1 MKKVKKRPDA
11 VAAMMAARK
20 QHHRVEVLSDRTP
33 FAQTFANPNGT
44 LTYQA
49 SAEPRWVKKSGSWV
63 RVDPTLVKNRD
74 GSWAPKAAEPGLK
87 LSGGGNTTLATMDS
101 RAGSLS
107 LSWPSK
113 LPTPKAS
120 GASATYPNVLPGVDL
135 VLTANAAGSF
145 EEVLVVKNRAAA
157 ANKALTHLT
166 LGMSASKGLTVKSD
180 KHGNVKV
187 KTAKGSTVFKSPAPT
202 VWDSTVGK
210 TDPTKSTVVH
220 PGQGAHRAPV
230 GVSIAHHGERLKIP
244 SSFLSASAT
253 KYPVFVDPS
262 YTVGPTWLSFVE
274 VQSAY
279 PTASDWYWTFDG
291 NMSVGYDGGGIDRSY
306 YSFGLPGDAYG
317 ATSKVLSATVTA
329 EVTKTDM
336 ATSASHSVNLYSTGS
351 ISNATTWN
359 NQPTQ
364 LAGPATATF
373 TTSSTAPD
381 TNVSWDVGSYVESI
395 LTASTYTGQFTAGL
409 INQNETDTNGF
420 VAFSQNP
427 TFTLTYDHTPWP
439 VGTTSFTPDNPA
451 SNGKQYS
458 SSATPTFSASTTD
471 ADSDTLQYQIQVL
484 SGSSVVASGAS
495 SFVASGATGS
505 WTPTSASALAN
516 GDYTF
521 KVRAYDGTEYSSWS
535 AATAFTVDVET
546 PAKPGISCSG
556 YTAGAWHDL
565 ISGGTTCTFSDTSS
579 YVEGY
584 SYGLRHGSDP
594 VTWKWTT
601 GSQVT
606 INPTASGLYTLEV
619 SMVDDA
625 GVQSDPATYTFGV
638 GSSAMLSP
646 ADGSQTSAGILLKAA
661 APDGYTKVTFKYRL
675 GTSGAFQDVPSEATF
690 DCGCSNVWPVATV
703 GNAEGV
709 QSPYLTWKV
718 TESLSDDGPIQLKAV
733 FTNDSGSTTV
743 TTDPVTTT
751 LDRLGSGVDF
761 GTTTVGPVTVG
772 LQSGNG
778 AVSATDVS
786 IANYGS
792 GLGVSRTFN
801 SLNPH
806 TNSIFGPGWTSSLP
820 VAGTSASWSSITDN
834 GSYALLTGSDG
845 STLAFDAGTTTG
857 GVTSYT
863 PLGSAAANGF
873 TLTKSSAGFNL
884 SDSTGTQ
891 VVFKTPAGGSSGQYL
906 PSTVT
911 QPGSSRSTGYTYD
924 SSSSSSTYG
933 KLMLVVAPDAAVS
946 QSSTTACP
954 YPATSS
960 SWSTGCRGLK
970 LNYDSTTGNVSEI
983 DFLTSDGTDLTST
996 PVAKYSYDS
1005 SGRLVAEWD
1014 PRTSPDLKTTYA
1026 YDETTGDADLGRLTQ
1041 ISPAQSTPGSL
1052 APWVLAYNDTASSSD
1067 YGKLAYVSRT
1077 HNTANG
1083 GLTAKS
1089 VIAYSVPL
1097 TVSAGGPADMD
1108 AATVATWGQSDVPT
1122 SAVAV
1127 FPPDHAPTSA
1137 PPSDWTYAQIHYYD
1151 ADGREV
1157 NTASYT
1163 GGWKINTTEYDSYGN
1178 DVREL
1183 SAANRATALAA
1194 GANSA
1199 GVARQLDTETVYSA
1213 DGTQPLDS
1221 YGPAHQANAA
1231 GDRQLIRTHTHQV
1244 YDEGAPNN
1252 DQDANGNPYG
1262 LVTTQAVSASL
1273 GAAVPGNGDVDGR
1286 TTRYKYDNGSG
1297 NEGWTL
1303 RTPLQTVTDPGTGH
1317 LNITKTVA
1325 FNEDSSLY
1333 GGEPLQ
1339 VASSQPSDTAQTG
1352 AGTTK
1357 TIYYTAGTNSVDGAC
1372 GNQPVWAD
1380 LICKTK
1386 PAAQPNTSGLASL
1399 QVTTYTYNVYLQPL
1413 TKTETYTAADGTT
1426 ATRITTTTYDAAG
1439 RTTRSAVSTTGTG
1452 MGSAVAPAKTVYSS
1466 TTGLPTDL
1474 QSLDS
1479 SGNATA
1485 DLATSYDDFGDPS
1498 SYTDATGRVTN
1509 YTYDLAERVIS
1520 RSNSGDTTTYT
1531 YNGGSVHDGSLTSET
1546 DAQAGTFGAGY
1557 GPDGNL
1563 VTETYPG
1570 GTTAT
1575 YTFDATGTATSL
1587 TYTNSN
1593 WSGSLT
1599 DSVQTN
1605 DAGDWTNRSEM
1616 STTKTYSY
1624 DAADRLTAV
1633 ADTQSGQCTTRAYGY
1648 EADSNR
1654 TKLTTSAPKA
1664 DGTCQTST
1672 SSIENHAYDAA
1683 DRITDAGY
1691 TYDTLGDITT
1701 TPSADAGGS
1710 GDLTAGY
1717 YANGM
1722 LASQTQAGNTSSW
1735 TLDPTGTR
1743 VSTTT
1748 VASSGITF
1756 TNDYA
1761 NQSDKPD
1768 LITASNGAWTRNV
1781 LGPDDHLAATVTAS
1795 GVSLQLMDLHGDL
1808 MATED
1813 LASNSVTS
1821 TNTYTEFGLVEAGPA
1836 ASYGWAAGAQRE
1848 STGQAGQI
1856 LMGVRGYNPYLGRF
1870 DQRDPVPGGSANAY
1884 DFADQNPVNN
1894 SDTSGRWTFPHGH
1907 ATCGYTTC
1915 TFYLSH
1921 WGSNHLYNLM
1931 ADWGW
1936 STAAVGAAV
1945 GALLGLAMCE
1955 GNGYCAALIAGYFG
1969 WMTSA
1974 IIDAADRAH
1983 NHHICFAMKTSF
1995 PTWTGIGIM
2004 FYPLYPESVGGR
2016 NCW

>member
-1 MKKVKKRPDA
+1 
-11 VAAMMAARK
+11 MMAARK

-44 LTYQA
+44 MTYQA
-49 SAEPRWVKKSGSWV
+49 SAKPRWVKQSGSWV
-63 RVDPTLVKNRD
+63 PVDATLVKNRD
-74 GSWAPKAAEPGLK
+74 GSWTPKAAESGLK
-87 LSGGGNTTLATMDS
+87 LSGGGNTTLATMNS

-120 GASATYPNVLPGVDL
+120 GASATYANVLPGVDL
-135 VLTANAAGSF
+135 VVTANAAGSF
-145 EEVLVVKNRAAA
+145 EEVLVVKTRAAA
-157 ANKALTHLT
+157 SNKALTHLT
-166 LGMSASKGLTVKSD
+166 LGMSASKGLTATSD
-180 KHGNVKV
+180 KHGNFKV
-187 KTAKGSTVFKSPAPT
+187 STAKGSTVFKSPAPT

-210 TDPTKSTVVH
+210 TDTAISTVVR
-220 PGQGAHRAPV
+220 PGQGARRAPV
-230 GVSIAHHGERLKIP
+230 GVSVAHRSEHLTVP
-244 SSFLSASAT
+244 SGFLSASST
-253 KYPVFVDPS
+253 KYPVYVDPS

-274 VQSAY
+274 VQSAF

-291 NMSVGYDGGGIDRSY
+291 NMSVGYDGSGIDRSY
-306 YSFGLPGDAYG
+306 YSFGLPGGAYG

-329 EVTKTDM
+329 EATKTDM

-364 LAGPATATF
+364 LAGPTTATF
-373 TTSSTAPD
+373 TTTSTAPNS
-381 TNVSWDVGSYVESI
+381 NVSWDVSSYVESI
-395 LTASTYTGQFTAGL
+395 LTASTYSGQFTAGL
-409 INQNETDTNGF
+409 VNQNETTTNGF

-439 VGTTSFTPDNPA
+439 VGTTSFAPDNPA
-451 SNGKQYS
+451 SNSKQYS

-471 ADSDTLQYQIQVL
+471 ADSDTLQYQFQVL
-484 SGSSVVASGAS
+484 SGTSVVASGAS

-505 WTPTSASALAN
+505 WTPTSSSALAN

-556 YTAGAWHDL
+556 YTAGAWHAL
-565 ISGGTTCTFSDTSS
+565 ISGGTSCTFSDTSS

-606 INPTASGLYTLEV
+606 INPTASGLYTLDV
-619 SMVDDA
+619 SVVDDA
-625 GVQSDPATYTFGV
+625 GVQSDPTTYTFGV

-646 ADGSQTSAGILLKAA
+646 ADGSQTSTGILLQAA
-661 APDGYTKVTFKYRL
+661 APAGYTKVTFKYRL
-675 GTSGAFQDVPSEATF
+675 GTSGSFQNVPSETTF

-703 GNAEGV
+703 SNAEGV

-718 TESLSDDGPIQLKAV
+718 THSLNDDGPIQLEAV
-733 FTNDSGSTTV
+733 FTNDSGTTTV
-743 TTDPVTTT
+743 TTDAVTTT

-761 GTTTVGPVTVG
+761 ATTTAGPVTVG
-772 LQSGNG
+772 LQSGNA
-778 AVSATDVS
+778 AVSANDVS
-786 IANYGS
+786 IATYSG

-801 SLNPH
+801 SLSPA
-806 TNSIFGPGWTSSLP
+806 TSSIFGPGWTSSLP
-820 VAGTSASWSSITDN
+820 VVGTSASWASVTDN
-834 GSYALLTGSDG
+834 TSYALLTGSDG
-845 STLAFDAGTTTG
+845 STLAFGTGTTTG

-863 PLGSAAANGF
+863 AQGSAAASGLTLIKNSAGF
-873 TLTKSSAGFNL
+873 TL
-884 SDSTGTQ
+884 SDSSGTT
-891 VVFKTPAGGSSGQYL
+891 VVFKAPAGGASGQYQ
-906 PSTVT
+906 PASVT
-911 QPGSSRSTGYTYD
+911 QAGSSGSTGYIYD
-924 SSSSSSTYG
+924 PTSSSSTYG

-946 QSSTTACP
+946 QSSIAACP
-954 YPATSS
+954 YPATSG

-983 DFLTSDGTDLTST
+983 DFLTSDGTNLTST
-996 PVAKYSYDS
+996 AVAKYSYDA

-1014 PRTSPDLKTTYA
+1014 PRISPNLKATYA
-1026 YDETTGDADLGRLTQ
+1026 YDETAADADLGRLTQ
-1041 ISPAQSTPGSL
+1041 ISPAQSTSGSL
-1052 APWVLAYNDTASSSD
+1052 APWVLAYNDTASSAD

-1083 GLTAKS
+1083 GLVAKN

-1108 AATVATWGQSDVPT
+1108 AATVATWGQSDVPA

-1127 FPPDHAPTSA
+1127 FPPDHAPTST

-1157 NTASYT
+1157 NTANYAN
-1163 GGWKINTTEYDSYGN
+1163 GWKISTTEYDSYGN
-1178 DVREL
+1178 DVRDL
-1183 SAANRATALAA
+1183 SPANRATALAA

-1199 GVARQLDTETVYSA
+1199 GVSRQLDTETIYSA
-1213 DGTQPLDS
+1213 DGTQQLDS
-1221 YGPAHQANAA
+1221 YGPAHQAVAA

-1244 YDEGAPNN
+1244 YDEGAPNS
-1252 DQDANGNPYG
+1252 DKDANGNPYN
-1262 LVTTQAVSASL
+1262 LVTTQTVSASL
-1273 GAAVPGNGDVDGR
+1273 GAAVPGNGDVDTR
-1286 TTRYKYDNGSG
+1286 TTRYKYDNGSD

-1303 RTPLQTVTDPGTGH
+1303 HTPLQTVTDPGTGH

-1325 FNEDSSLY
+1325 FNENSSLY
-1333 GGEPLQ
+1333 GGEPVQ
-1339 VASSQPSDTAQTG
+1339 IASSQPNDTAQSG

-1357 TIYYTAGTNSVDGAC
+1357 TIYYTAGTNSVDAAC
-1372 GNQPVWAD
+1372 GNQPAWAD
-1380 LICKTK
+1380 LVCKTK
-1386 PAAQPNTSGLASL
+1386 PAAQPNTSGLTSL
-1399 QVTTYTYNVYLQPL
+1399 AVTAYTYNTYLQPL
-1413 TKTETYTAADGTT
+1413 TKTETYTAADGST
-1426 ATRITTTTYDAAG
+1426 ATRTTTTTYDAAD
-1439 RTTRSAVSTTGTG
+1439 RSTRSTISTTGTG
-1452 MGSAVAPAKTVYSS
+1452 MGSAVAPTKTVYSS

-1474 QSLDS
+1474 QNLDS
-1479 SGNATA
+1479 SGNVTA
-1485 DLATSYDDFGDPS
+1485 DLVTAYDDFGDPS

-1509 YTYDLAERVIS
+1509 YTYDLTERVTS
-1520 RSNSGDTTTYT
+1520 RSDNGDTTTYT

-1546 DAQAGTFGAGY
+1546 DTHAGTFGAGY
-1557 GPDGNL
+1557 DPDGNL

-1587 TYTNSN
+1587 TYTNSH
-1593 WSGSLT
+1593 WSSSLT

-1605 DAGDWTNRSEM
+1605 AAGDWTNRSEL
-1616 STTKTYSY
+1616 SNTKAYSY
-1624 DAADRLTAV
+1624 DAADRLTNV
-1633 ADTQSGQCTTRAYGY
+1633 ADTQSGQCTTRGYGY
-1648 EADSNR
+1648 EVDSNR
-1654 TKLTTSAPKA
+1654 TSLTTSTPET

-1672 SSIENHAYDAA
+1672 STTETHAYDAA
-1683 DRITDAGY
+1683 DRITDTGY
-1691 TYDTLGDITT
+1691 AYDTLGDITT
-1701 TPSADAGGS
+1701 TPSVDAGGS
-1710 GDLTAGY
+1710 GNLTASY

-1722 LASQTQAGNTSSW
+1722 LASQTQAGSTSSW

-1743 VSTTT
+1743 ASTT
-1748 VASSGITF
+1748 VATSGITY

-1761 NQSDKPD
+1761 DPSDKPD

-1795 GVSLQLMDLHGDL
+1795 GVTLQLMDLHGDL

-1821 TNTYTEFGLVEAGPA
+1821 TNTYTEFGLVETGAA

-1848 STGQAGQI
+1848 GSGQAGQI

-1884 DFADQNPVNN
+1884 DYADQNPVNN
-1894 SDTSGRWTFPHGH
+1894 SDNSGHFTFPHGH
-1907 ATCGYTTC
+1907 STCGYTTC
-1915 TFYLSH
+1915 TFYLSR
-1921 WGSNHLYNLM
+1921 WGTEHLYTWM
-1931 ADWGW
+1931 ADHGW
-1936 STAAVGAAV
+1936 TFSYVAAAVGAMMGV
-1945 GALLGLAMCE
+1945 ALCE
-1955 GNGYCAALIAGYFG
+1955 DSGMGPYCAIVAAGYIG
-1969 WMTSA
+1969 VMA
-1974 IIDAADRAH
+1974 HEIIDQIDAAH
-1983 NHHICFAMKTSF
+1983 NHHQCFAMKTTF
-1995 PTWTGIGIM
+1995 PMWTSGGLM
-2004 FYPLYPESVGGR
+2004 FVPLYPEHVRGR